1 MLASVM
7 AAVVVALLISAR
19 PADEIMTRK
28 GNTTIVNT
36 TQLGAQVR
44 GFKGATPVLIHIEKN
59 KVVKVEALPNRE
71 TPKFFARA
79 KAVLQQFEGLT
90 VARPKRP
97 MSMASAAPPSVPMR
111 SPRTSSSDWSITRR
125 TRSNL
130 TVLATPIPPYFIQRG
145 KD

>member
-1 MLASVM
+1 MNRKTYLMLASVM
-7 AAVVVALLISAR
+7 AAVVVALLI
-19 PADEIMTRK
+19 DEIMTRK
-28 GNTTIVNT
+28 GTTTIVNT

-90 VARPKRP
+90 VVKAQKAEVDGV
-97 MSMASAAPPSVPMR
+97 SGA
-111 SPRTSSSDWSITRR
+111 TFSS
-125 TRSNL
+125 NAL
-130 TVLATPIPPYFIQRG
+130 TKNVKLGLEYY
-145 KD
+145 KKNKK

>member
-36 TQLGAQVR
+36 TQLGTQVR

-90 VARPKRP
+90 VAKAQKAEVDGVSGATFSSGGIIEAVR
-97 MSMASAAPPSVPMR
+97 AALNSAK
-111 SPRTSSSDWSITRR
+111 
-125 TRSNL
+125 N
-130 TVLATPIPPYFIQRG
+130 
-145 KD
+145 

>member
-1 MLASVM
+1 MNRKTYLMLASVM

-90 VARPKRP
+90 VAKAQKAEVDGD
-97 MSMASAAPPSVPMR
+97 SGA
-111 SPRTSSSDWSITRR
+111 TFSS
-125 TRSNL
+125 NAL
-130 TVLATPIPPYFIQRG
+130 TKNVKLGLEYY
-145 KD
+145 KKHKK